1 MNACTKSWC
10 GVVVAALLLQACSQ
24 PLPPDRLQ
32 YVGEWRGTGV
42 YLLILAD
49 GTVSY
54 QRLKDGGRV
63 SINAPLKSFDGDD
76 FIVGVAFLTTTF
88 EVSQPPTETEDGWTM
103 VVDGV
108 TLTRVDVQAAT
119 RPAPEP

>member
-1 MNACTKSWC
+1 MNGRTKFSV
-10 GVVVAALLLQACSQ
+10 GAVVASLLLQACSQ

-32 YVGEWRGTGV
+32 YAGEWRGTGM

-54 QRLKDGGRV
+54 ERLKDGGRV
-63 SINAPLKSFDGDD
+63 GINAPLKSFDGDN

-108 TLTRVDVQAAT
+108 TLTRVDVQAAA